1 VNAVKQVIDDQY
13 GQSRHL
19 QVETTESFRAR
30 IRELTNRAFG
40 LLDVL
45 ASIGVIV
52 AALGVINTL
61 MMNVLERRREIG
73 ALRSIG
79 MTRAQIIRMILAEA
93 GAMGAIGAVFGIGFG
108 ILLSRVFVEG
118 MKIMTGYRLEF
129 SLPLQSL
136 LLGLAIALIVS
147 QVAALYPAWKGS
159 RVNIVEA
166 IKHE

>member
-1 VNAVKQVIDDQY
+1 
-13 GQSRHL
+13 
-19 QVETTESFRAR
+19 
-30 IRELTNRAFG
+30 
-40 LLDVL
+40 
-45 ASIGVIV
+45 VIV

-93 GAMGAIGAVFGIGFG
+93 GTMGAIGAVFGITFG
-108 ILLSRVFVEG
+108 VLLSRVFVEG
-118 MKIMTGYRLEF
+118 LKMMTGYRLVF
-129 SLPLQSL
+129 SLPFQSV

-147 QVAALYPAWKGS
+147 QIAALYPAWKGS
-159 RVNIVEA
+159 RVNMVEA